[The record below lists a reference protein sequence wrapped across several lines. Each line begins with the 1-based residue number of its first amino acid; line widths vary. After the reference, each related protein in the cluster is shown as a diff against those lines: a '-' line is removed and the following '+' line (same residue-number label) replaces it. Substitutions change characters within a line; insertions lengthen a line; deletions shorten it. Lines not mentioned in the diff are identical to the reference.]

1 MRLVKA
7 WRNKKSALIGFIVII
22 FVLLWPSIPLRGVDV
37 WMKTLFDLF
46 PTNILYPIMS
56 ILVASYAALYVYNR
70 QSKTCNTSATS
81 GASASFLGVLLGAC
95 PACIPVLAFFLP
107 LSITVTLSYY
117 SWIFLTVSIVILLFA
132 IYKMEGFK

>member
-1 MRLVKA
+1 MRLIEA

-37 WMKTLFDLF
+37 WIKTLFDLF
-46 PTNILYPIMS
+46 PTNILYPIMA
-56 ILVASYAALYVYNR
+56 ILVASYAVLYVHNR

-81 GASASFLGVLLGAC
+81 GASASFAGVLLGAC

-117 SWIFLTVSIVILLFA
+117 SWIFLTVSIAILFFA